1 MARSQWGSRLGF
13 ILASAGSAIGLG
25 AVWKFPYVTA
35 TQGGGAFLLIY
46 LFICLTLGL
55 ILMAAEMAI
64 GRATHLGP
72 IGAFRKLGNKKWTII
87 GIMGV
92 LVAYFILSFYSV
104 VGGWTVAYLVKA
116 ITGGIANSTDPN
128 WNGRLFTD
136 FITEPVQPIIY
147 HFIFGFITLFT
158 VVSGVEKGIE
168 RISKYL
174 MPILLILMLVLIGRA
189 VSLPGAIEGLK
200 FFLLPDFS
208 KITAATW
215 LEALGLAFFS
225 LSLGIGI
232 MITYGSYVGP
242 EAKLASSAA
251 WVILLTLLTCVLSG
265 LMVLPAVFA
274 FGFAPSTG
282 PGLTFITMPAVF
294 ASMPFGHLLATL
306 FFALLLVAALTS
318 SISLLEVL
326 VSFLIDEFKM
336 RRAKAGVIAFVF
348 FFLLGIAAS
357 LSLGEWRNYRLFDYN
372 IFDLLDKLTQ
382 NILMPWGEILLTL
395 FVAWVRWDKI
405 KVQLFAGRDSI
416 WLTLLRIVLGI
427 IIPLII
433 FVIFLQGILG

>member
-55 ILMAAEMAI
+55 ILMSTEMAI

-92 LVAYFILSFYSV
+92 LVAFLILSFYSV

-116 ITGGIANSTDPN
+116 VTGGIANSTDPTSN
-128 WNGRLFTD
+128 SKLFTD
-136 FITEPVQPIIY
+136 FITNPLQPLIY
-147 HFIFGFITLFT
+147 HFIFGFLTLFT

-174 MPILLILMLVLIGRA
+174 MPILLMLMLVLISRA
-189 VSLPGAIEGLK
+189 TSLPGAIEGIK

-208 KITAATW
+208 KITGTTW

-242 EAKLASSAA
+242 EAKLVSSSV
-251 WVILLTLLTCVLSG
+251 WVILLTLLTCILSG

-274 FGFAPSTG
+274 FGFEPDAG

-294 ASMPFGHLLATL
+294 ASMPLGHLLASL

-326 VSFLIDEFKM
+326 VSFLIDEFKLH
-336 RRAKAGVIAFVF
+336 RLKAGIISFAL
-348 FFLLGIAAS
+348 FFLLGVMAS
-357 LSLGEWRNYRLFDYN
+357 LSLGDWSSYTIFGYN
-372 IFDLLDKLTQ
+372 IFDALDKLTQ
-382 NILMPWGEILLTL
+382 NILMPLGEIFLTL
-395 FVAWVRWDKI
+395 FVAWWRWDKI
-405 KVQLFAGRDSI
+405 KVQLGAANSG
-416 WLTLLRIVLGI
+416 WLVLLRLALGV

-433 FVIFLQGILG
+433 FGIFLQGILG